1 MRVSTFSRLSVV
13 AISCF
18 SVIFLLAMYQVAD
31 TLAKSR
37 LQLAEY
43 QQLKSL
49 TTVEFYRTISEYLQ
63 NGDATLLNT
72 AEQQL
77 DSIDQSVARLSIERL
92 SKDITQKTVKLKTDI
107 NEKYRAWGKLSGDPL
122 ALLRNNEQGLVATN
136 NDLLRFV
143 QETTELSESQKQRY
157 LTTNGKIAT
166 NLNAIVNARE
176 KIFLSEPLNADII
189 KQPLEEL
196 NNLLVILN
204 QFPLLAIKDPDSE
217 MDDEDDLLLSDDEEA
232 EDLSEDALSELNS
245 LANRYQI
252 ELSNTIDQQQQR
264 QTGFSLL
271 NDDVKMMESIIIDGE
286 QVLLAEQEKINQT
299 ITWVVVILLSFLVAF
314 LVINYWL
321 TRTVVLKPL
330 RRLRDSFVV
339 LVDEGRVDTIKGIP
353 AETELGQIS
362 SSFNKMVS
370 QLAEEDKQ
378 KATQLDLVSK
388 AMKTMETQAQ
398 TILNSSSET
407 SVHLDAVNEIML
419 SLSQVSETVN
429 SLSEQVVATAQ
440 ATQQA
445 MNDSQHKVEE
455 VLSASEA
462 TNAAANAGKEAIES
476 LTQSVD
482 SVGSIVDV
490 ISSIADQTNLLAL
503 NAAIEAARA
512 GNHGR
517 GFSVVADEVRQL
529 AGKTQESLKQ
539 VSARLDLLNQASQT
553 LEQNIY
559 GIENASGQQKNIAE
573 MLKENAANVVEHAI
587 SSANVAAETLA
598 QINQQQAHFV
608 EFETAIGN
616 VSSEVF
622 QSKSLAQIISD
633 DVAEQVNDISQT
645 LKLVT

>member
-77 DSIDQSVARLSIERL
+77 DSIDQSVARLGIEHL
-92 SKDITQKTVKLKTDI
+92 STDITQKTVKLKTDI

-143 QETTELSESQKQRY
+143 QQTTELSESQKQRY

-166 NLNAIVNARE
+166 NLHAVVNARE

-196 NNLLVILN
+196 NNLLVTLN
-204 QFPLLAIKDPDSE
+204 QFPLLAIKDPDNE
-217 MDDEDDLLLSDDEEA
+217 MDEEDDLLLSDDEA

-252 ELSNTIDQQQQR
+252 ELNNTIDQQQQR
-264 QTGFSLL
+264 QAGFSLL
-271 NDDVKMMESIIIDGE
+271 NDDVKTMESIIIEGE
-286 QVLLAEQEKINQT
+286 KALLAEQEKINQT

-407 SVHLDAVNEIML
+407 SIHLDAVNEIML

-616 VSSEVF
+616 VSSEVS
-622 QSKSLAQIISD
+622 QSKSLAQTISD
-633 DVAEQVNDISQT
+633 DVAGQVNDISQT

>member
-1 MRVSTFSRLSVV
+1 
-13 AISCF
+13 
-18 SVIFLLAMYQVAD
+18 MYQVAD

-37 LQLAEY
+37 LQLTEY
-43 QQLKSL
+43 QHLKSL

-63 NGDATLLNT
+63 KGDATLLNT

-77 DSIDQSVARLSIERL
+77 DSIDQSIARLNIKNLTKNINE
-92 SKDITQKTVKLKTDI
+92 KTIKLKTDI

-122 ALLRNNEQGLVATN
+122 ALLRNNEQGLVAAN
-136 NDLLRFV
+136 NDLLRFA
-143 QETTELSESQKQRY
+143 QSTTVLNESQRQRY
-157 LTTNGKIAT
+157 LMTNGKIAT
-166 NLNAIVNARE
+166 TLHAVVNARE
-176 KIFLSEPLNADII
+176 KIFLSEPLNATAI
-189 KQPLEEL
+189 KQPVTEL
-196 NNLLVILN
+196 NNLIAMLN

-217 MDDEDDLLLSDDEEA
+217 MEDEDDLLFSDDEEVA
-232 EDLSEDALSELNS
+232 DLSEDTLSELNS

-264 QTGFSLL
+264 QAGFALL
-271 NDDVKMMESIIIDGE
+271 NQDVKSMESIIIEGE
-286 QVLLAEQEKINQT
+286 KLLLVEQEQINQT

-339 LVDEGRVDTIKGIP
+339 LVDEGRVDTIKGIA

-370 QLAEEDKQ
+370 QLADEDKQ

-407 SVHLDAVNEIML
+407 SEHLEAVNEIMF

-462 TNAAANAGKEAIES
+462 TNAAASAGKEAIES

-573 MLKENAANVVEHAI
+573 MLKENAASVVEHAI
-587 SSANVAAETLA
+587 SSANVAEETLA

-608 EFETAIGN
+608 EFETAIGKVGN
-616 VSSEVF
+616 EVA
-622 QSKSLAQIISD
+622 QSKSLAQTISQ
-633 DVAEQVNDISQT
+633 DVASQVNDISQT
-645 LKLVT
+645 LKLVSAS